1 LRAGRGSAINAAL
14 IPEGTE
20 AMPKTPDYF
29 VGKTI
34 VITGAGAGI
43 GRAAALVFA
52 REGANVVV
60 MDIDAEAARRA
71 AETIGQGGGQALAV
85 RADVTSRQQIDD
97 AIGQAIARFGQVD
110 FLFNS
115 AGAAVNRC
123 KFLEID
129 DALLNKTL
137 AINLHGTF
145 YCMQA
150 VIPRMLERGAG
161 VIVNVC
167 SMTARRGGPGAS
179 IHYAAAKGAIDSMT
193 LGVAREFADRNI
205 RCLSISP
212 GPINTNFQAASNS
225 PPDFRARAVADVPMK
240 RLGEPEEIAE
250 LVLFMCSDA
259 CQFMTANTVYVNGG
273 GGFR

>member
-1 LRAGRGSAINAAL
+1 
-14 IPEGTE
+14 
-20 AMPKTPDYF
+20 MPKTPDYF

-34 VITGAGAGI
+34 VITGAGGGI
-43 GRAAALVFA
+43 GRAAALIFA

-60 MDIDAEAARRA
+60 TDIDAEAARRV
-71 AETIGQGGGQALAV
+71 AETIKQTGKKAIAIGVDVAV
-85 RADVTSRQQIDD
+85 RVQIN
-97 AIGQAIARFGQVD
+97 AAVAEAIATFGRVN

-115 AGAAVNRC
+115 AGAALNRC
-123 KFLEID
+123 KFMEID

-145 YCMQA
+145 YGMQA
-150 VIPRMLERGAG
+150 VIPHMLEHGGG
-161 VIVNVC
+161 VIVNVA

-179 IHYAAAKGAIDSMT
+179 IHYAAAKGAVDSMT
-193 LGVAREFADRNI
+193 LGVAREFADRGI

-212 GPINTNFQAASNS
+212 GPIRTNFQAASNT
-225 PPDFRARAVADVPMK
+225 PAGFLEKAVADVPMK
-240 RLGEPEEIAE
+240 RLGEAEEIAE

-259 CQFMTANTVYVNGG
+259 CEYMTANTVYVNGG

>member
-1 LRAGRGSAINAAL
+1 
-14 IPEGTE
+14 
-20 AMPKTPDYF
+20 MPKTPDYF

-34 VITGAGAGI
+34 VITGGGGGI
-43 GRAAALVFA
+43 GRAAAMVFA

-60 MDIDAEAARRA
+60 TDVDADAARRV
-71 AETIGQGGGQALAV
+71 AETIQQSGKWAIAIQ
-85 RADVTSRQQIDD
+85 ADVTSREQIND
-97 AIGQAIARFGQVD
+97 AIAEAIARFGGVH

-137 AINLHGTF
+137 AINLHGTM
-145 YCMQA
+145 YGMQA
-150 VIPRMLERGAG
+150 VIPHMLENGGG

-179 IHYAAAKGAIDSMT
+179 VHYAAAKGAIDSMT
-193 LGVAREFADRNI
+193 LGVAREFADRGI

-225 PPDFRARAVADVPMK
+225 PPEFLARAVADVPMK

-259 CQFMTANTVYVNGG
+259 CEYMTANTVYVNGG

>member
-1 LRAGRGSAINAAL
+1 
-14 IPEGTE
+14 
-20 AMPKTPDYF
+20 MPKTPDYF

-34 VITGAGAGI
+34 VITGAGGGI
-43 GRAAALVFA
+43 GRAAALIFA

-60 MDIDAEAARRA
+60 TDVDAQAARRVT
-71 AETIGQGGGQALAV
+71 ETIQQGGKQALAV
-85 RADVTSRQQIDD
+85 QADVTSREQINAAVAE
-97 AIGQAIARFGQVD
+97 AIGRFGRVN

-115 AGAAVNRC
+115 AGAAVNRV

-129 DALLNKTL
+129 DALLNRTM

-145 YCMQA
+145 YGMQA
-150 VIPRMLERGAG
+150 VIPHMIEQGGG

-179 IHYAAAKGAIDSMT
+179 VHYAAAKGAIDSMT

-225 PPDFRARAVADVPMK
+225 PPDFLARAVADVPMK

-259 CQFMTANTVYVNGG
+259 CEYMTANTVYVNGG
-273 GGFR
+273 GGYR